1 MVQGEPVEKQT
12 ASTTEAKQATS
23 QAESAG
29 ETLSQLL
36 TLYYPKSVTPID
48 VVPKAV

>member
-1 MVQGEPVEKQT
+1 MVQGEP
-12 ASTTEAKQATS
+12 ATL

-36 TLYYPKSVTPID
+36 TLYYPKSVTPIA
-48 VVPKAV
+48 VVPKAVESQV